1 MSSSKIAF
9 IINKML
15 KINKENMT
23 IHKSTVCRI
32 LNKELGRPR
41 KVKRV
46 FFLTDDQKRQRIEFC
61 EKMLKKGI
69 KGGNIFFSD
78 ETKID
83 MGSYF
88 NDSIRLTKE
97 NKEKLKK
104 GSQEVYNLINRPQRK
119 FEPSIM
125 VAGGVCSS
133 GLSNLIFLNGAENEF
148 SYAQILFYFKVDIE
162 RLKSGNNKIYFEQ
175 DGATPHTTESNINLI
190 KRLFGEDPLI
200 QNPPNSPDLAYP
212 IESLWGYI
220 KPRIKKRNPKTLDE
234 LKKFTLEEWNNI
246 PKKIIEKTG
255 VNYER
260 RLKKVIEIK
269 GERLEDFHL
278 REIKKEA
285 KADGE
290 ILEDEK
296 ALWEEINEDE
306 KLVMKVAYNDKR
318 LNILRN
324 KHIAQLKK
332 NIEKIKRNTRE
343 NIHKI
348 NQKGSIKIPGIVKVR
363 KNKKIKAKEEK
374 NKRIEEIN
382 KKIKEIE
389 EMDLIQYLKFTK
401 AKKNKKDLK
410 NCGEEN
416 ENDDE
421 STIEEAID
429 KIFKIKEIYEDDSNN
444 IKYELEF

>member
-1 MSSSKIAF
+1 
-9 IINKML
+9 
-15 KINKENMT
+15 
-23 IHKSTVCRI
+23 
-32 LNKELGRPR
+32 
-41 KVKRV
+41 
-46 FFLTDDQKRQRIEFC
+46 
-61 EKMLKKGI
+61 
-69 KGGNIFFSD
+69 
-78 ETKID
+78 
-83 MGSYF
+83 
-88 NDSIRLTKE
+88 
-97 NKEKLKK
+97 
-104 GSQEVYNLINRPQRK
+104 
-119 FEPSIM
+119 M
-125 VAGGVCSS
+125 VI
-133 GLSNLIFLNGAENEF
+133 SNLIFLNGAVYEF
-148 SYAQILFYFKVDIE
+148 PYAQILFYFKDDIE

-190 KRLFGEDPLI
+190 KRLFGEDALI

-260 RLKKVIEIK
+260 RLKVIEIK

-382 KKIKEIE
+382 KKIKEID
-389 EMDLIQYLKFTK
+389 EMYLIQYLKFTK
-401 AKKNKKDLK
+401 AKKN
-410 NCGEEN
+410 
-416 ENDDE
+416 
-421 STIEEAID
+421 
-429 KIFKIKEIYEDDSNN
+429 
-444 IKYELEF
+444 